1 MTILTFL
8 LSGPLQSWG
17 DSSRW
22 DHRGTADMPSKSAII
37 GLLGCC
43 FGYKRGD
50 ERLRELSQR
59 LHVAVRADQR
69 GSPMWDFQTVQK
81 PGGKILNAMGK
92 PRGETI
98 ITPKQYLQD
107 AMFQVFLFGDE
118 EALEECLQAMRHP
131 RWAICLGRRSCPP
144 AQPVIPKM
152 LEYDTIIEALEDYG
166 DSKLEQRQNRMMCQA
181 DIVPGLDIDGQ
192 IITRMDEVVRG
203 DLNEYQE
210 REVYSFSVQ
219 RRQRE
224 CI

>member
-107 AMFQVFLFGDE
+107 AMFRVFLFGDE
-118 EALEECLQAMRHP
+118 EMLEECLQAMRHP
-131 RWAICLGRRSCPP
+131 RWAI
-144 AQPVIPKM
+144 
-152 LEYDTIIEALEDYG
+152 
-166 DSKLEQRQNRMMCQA
+166 
-181 DIVPGLDIDGQ
+181 
-192 IITRMDEVVRG
+192 
-203 DLNEYQE
+203 
-210 REVYSFSVQ
+210 
-219 RRQRE
+219 
-224 CI
+224 

>member
-131 RWAICLGRRSCPP
+131 RWAICLGRKSCPP
-144 AQPVIPKM
+144 ARPVIPKM
-152 LEYDTIIEALEDYG
+152 LEYDSILEALEDYG
-166 DSKLEQRQNRMMCQA
+166 DAVSEKYQNRMTCQA
-181 DIVPGLDIDGQ
+181 DRVPGLDIDGQ
-192 IITRMDEVVRG
+192 IVTRMDEVIRG